1 MKEIFLLLNRRKA
14 QGSLKWTSLLGLLVT
29 LVLCSCEN
37 DLAEIS
43 KAVDRDMVNTEVAY
57 EVEMLYSDSAVLR
70 VRIRGDRMIRH
81 LEKSNPWEEFPDGVT
96 VDIFNDSGRTQGQ
109 LTADYAVRYQDK
121 REVVL
126 TRNVVWKSNGA
137 ERMDTE
143 KLIWDERN
151 QKVYS
156 KSFARITKP
165 EEVIYT
171 HGFEANEDFTHWT
184 LNAMEGELLV
194 EGLEDEK

>member
-1 MKEIFLLLNRRKA
+1 MRNFA
-14 QGSLKWTSLLGLLVT
+14 VFF
-29 LVLCSCEN
+29 VFAFLCSCEN

-43 KAVDRDMVNTEVAY
+43 KTIDREMVNTEVAY
-57 EVEMLYSDSAVLR
+57 EVELLYSDSAVLR
-70 VRIRGDRMIRH
+70 VRIKGDRMVRH
-81 LEKSNPWEEFPDGVT
+81 LDKNKPWEEFPDGVT
-96 VDIFNDSGRTQGQ
+96 VDIFNDNGRTQGQ

-126 TRNVVWKSNGA
+126 TKNVVWKSIGK

-156 KSFARITKP
+156 KNFVRITKP
-165 EEVIYT
+165 DEVIYS
-171 HGFEANEDFTHWT
+171 HGFEANEDFTHWK
-184 LNAMEGELLV
+184 LSAIEGELLV
-194 EGLEDEK
+194 EGLENEQ